1 MFDKIEVFIQVIESG
16 SVENVRSRVR
26 AIERKQANMI
36 VVDLRPNYRAGYSRR
51 HWTYFRS
58 FRMNA
63 KRRHNRR
70 LTRSSLDSLAAT
82 LAALPSMSLAPLA
95 PFRDFWGMTRGD
107 CALRVAVL
115 KLGGVR
121 A

>member
-1 MFDKIEVFIQVIESG
+1 
-16 SVENVRSRVR
+16 
-26 AIERKQANMI
+26 MI
-36 VVDLRPNYRAGYSRR
+36 IVDLRPNYRAGYSHR

-70 LTRSSLDSLAAT
+70 LTRSSLDSLSAT

-95 PFRDFWGMTRGD
+95 PFRDFWGNDKGRLRSASRGVKTR
-107 CALRVAVL
+107 RRS
-115 KLGGVR
+115 R
-121 A
+121 ADTPLMVGKILEPEIRS